1 MMRSHPFRP
10 LLTGLA
16 LAVAAASCASDDGAD
31 TGEGAT
37 TDMTAVAEDEPTTEA
52 VTATDDA
59 TSTDVGEDEPTTEAV
74 TATDEATSADVGEEP
89 VDDEAAIEA
98 YCQKNDELVAVRG
111 PVYGPPFTESPDE
124 IEAMLAEAAVLQE
137 ELDLLVPDEIRQEH
151 DLHMAEFNAPIDALT
166 EELGWDPYAAINT
179 EEAAAIF
186 ADPEINAAT
195 EVLLAFLVEHCG
207 LEPPPGG

>member
-1 MMRSHPFRP
+1 MKRNHPFRP
-10 LLTGLA
+10 LLTGVA
-16 LAVAAASCASDDGAD
+16 LAVVVTSCASDDGAD
-31 TGEGAT
+31 TGGEAT
-37 TDMTAVAEDEPTTEA
+37 TGTAAVIEEEPTTEA

-59 TSTDVGEDEPTTEAV
+59 TSTDID
-74 TATDEATSADVGEEP
+74 EEP
-89 VDDEAAIEA
+89 VDDEAAIEE

-111 PVYGPPFTESPDE
+111 PVYGQPFTESPDE

-151 DLHMAEFNAPIDALT
+151 DLHMAEFNAPIDTLT
-166 EELGWDPYAAINT
+166 EDLGWDPYAAINS

-195 EVLLAFLVEHCG
+195 GVLVAFLVEHCG

>member
-1 MMRSHPFRP
+1 MIKGRRDEAMMRNHPFRP
-10 LLTGLA
+10 VLTGLA
-16 LAVAAASCASDDGAD
+16 LAVAVASCASDDGAD

-37 TDMTAVAEDEPTTEA
+37 TDTTAVTEDEPT
-52 VTATDDA
+52 
-59 TSTDVGEDEPTTEAV
+59 TTEAV

-111 PVYGPPFTESPDE
+111 PVYGQPFTESPDE

-137 ELDLLVPDEIRQEH
+137 ELDLLVPEEIRQEH

-179 EEAAAIF
+179 DEAAAIF
-186 ADPEINAAT
+186 TDPEINAAT